1 LTDQDGRLAL
11 SVEDDGEGFDLEE
24 VRKTSSGLQ
33 LVLGLARQ
41 LHGTL
46 SVTKNPSRASLD
58 FPAAKI

>member
-1 LTDQDGRLAL
+1 
-11 SVEDDGEGFDLEE
+11 
-24 VRKTSSGLQ
+24 VRKNSSGLQ

-46 SVTKNPSRASLD
+46 NVTKNPSRACLE